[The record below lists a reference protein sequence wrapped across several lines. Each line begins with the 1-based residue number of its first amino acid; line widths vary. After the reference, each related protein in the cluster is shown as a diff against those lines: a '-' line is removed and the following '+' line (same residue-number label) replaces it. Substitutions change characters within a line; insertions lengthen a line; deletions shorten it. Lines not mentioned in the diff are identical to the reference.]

1 MSQYQQMHVLELEPG
16 LFIALFW
23 MMLKLW
29 LVFYVPYDKPN
40 LANMYLMQFL
50 WWQEN
55 AVVIHSIVGWK
66 STVGK
71 WSRVQASIISLLILN
86 VLHSKCF
93 GIVHHIQFKRQEE
106 YRNALMQIPLL
117 SNFVP

>member
-1 MSQYQQMHVLELEPG
+1 M
-16 LFIALFW
+16 
-23 MMLKLW
+23 
-29 LVFYVPYDKPN
+29 
-40 LANMYLMQFL
+40 
-50 WWQEN
+50 EN